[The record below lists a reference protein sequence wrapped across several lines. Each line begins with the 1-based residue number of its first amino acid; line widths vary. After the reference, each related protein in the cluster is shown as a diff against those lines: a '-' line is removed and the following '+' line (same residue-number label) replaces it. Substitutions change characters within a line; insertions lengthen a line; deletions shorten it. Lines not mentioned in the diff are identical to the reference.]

1 MAAHNPIT
9 IQQGRTFNRV
19 LRWEAPPINYK
30 PITAILNS
38 APVRI
43 TAAAHGLPDDW
54 RTAVVSV
61 KGMTEINAES
71 NNLRDKDYHAATVVD
86 PNTVEI
92 NDINAA
98 GFKTYTGGGYLQ
110 FNTPVDLTGF
120 TARMTIRDKIGGIEL
135 LSLTTENGGITID
148 NATKKITLLIEADDT
163 AALTWIRGVYDL
175 EMVSSTGVV
184 TALLYGEVSVKRE
197 VTA

>member
-1 MAAHNPIT
+1 MAVHNPIT

-43 TAAAHGLPDDW
+43 TAAAHGLPDGW

-61 KGMTEINAES
+61 KGMTQINAEP
-71 NNLRDKDYHAATVVD
+71 NNIRERDYHQATVID
-86 PNTVEI
+86 PNTVEL

-98 GFKTYTGGGYLQ
+98 GFKTYTSGGYLQ

-175 EMVSSTGVV
+175 EMVSATGVV
-184 TALLYGEVSVKRE
+184 TALLYGEVTVKRE
-197 VTA
+197 ITA